1 MRYNC
6 LCVMLVCIALTACL
20 LSACS
25 PHGEKR
31 DETASDQTTQQTV
44 SAYDD
49 VSTDAATGTEIDPQ
63 KEQSTPSAESSGQE
77 EITTVTEPDTVI
89 ELPEIEIPVDNDP
102 EKGKDNERESTEP
115 EHSGND
121 GPTSAPSSPEKTQT
135 EPTESKA
142 PESTTEVPPEPT
154 AGTTLPTGSEP
165 DPDTEP
171 GDGGIVIDPNGDI
184 LLPEVP

>member
-6 LCVMLVCIALTACL
+6 LCVILVCIALTACL
-20 LSACS
+20 LSASS

-63 KEQSTPSAESSGQE
+63 KKQSTPSVESSGQE
-77 EITTVTEPDTVI
+77 EITTATEPDT
-89 ELPEIEIPVDNDP
+89 
-102 EKGKDNERESTEP
+102 
-115 EHSGND
+115 
-121 GPTSAPSSPEKTQT
+121 
-135 EPTESKA
+135 
-142 PESTTEVPPEPT
+142 
-154 AGTTLPTGSEP
+154 
-165 DPDTEP
+165 DTEP
-171 GDGGIVIDPNGDI
+171 GGGGIVIDPNGDI

>member
-6 LCVMLVCIALTACL
+6 LCVILVCIALTACL
-20 LSACS
+20 LSASS

-63 KEQSTPSAESSGQE
+63 KEQSTPSVESSGQE
-77 EITTVTEPDTVI
+77 EITTATEPDTVI
-89 ELPEIEIPVDNDP
+89 ELPEIEISVDNDP
-102 EKGKDNERESTEP
+102 DEGRDNERASAEP

-121 GPTSAPSSPEKTQT
+121 GPTSVPSSPEKTQT
-135 EPTESKA
+135 EPSESKA
-142 PESTTEVPPEPT
+142 PEPTTEVP
-154 AGTTLPTGSEP
+154 
-165 DPDTEP
+165 
-171 GDGGIVIDPNGDI
+171 
-184 LLPEVP
+184 